1 MAVTGLSASS
11 KSPISGFFAR
21 PPEAPSPN
29 IRSVR
34 YGTSK
39 ALGFSGDPSASVSE
53 GPPKVEAPPVDTKP
67 GNPTPKPVDDINP
80 IIPGAIV
87 IGGILS
93 DSITRPKNTG
103 PAGPRVVP
111 PGFDETDLGTGFEP
125 TPTDVETFVPT
136 PKNFGGDEVETETIQ
151 AKPPGFGLGT
161 GLTISRE
168 QAENAI
174 PTPKNFGGTDVV
186 TSTTAAGFDKT
197 DLGGGFEVK
206 GADASAF
213 APSPNFGGTDVSAGG
228 TNTATSIGSE
238 GDWWDGMPAGTTE
251 QQFSNDLSLFD
262 DLGIEVGPGALVALA
277 QGDVQGAAVNVAVG
291 TIMKE
296 TGASA
301 ALAAGIESVVGAEIA
316 AMIPYVGWAIAAY
329 TVIQAIIGGDS
340 RKPSEAVILTDP
352 NTNEPFFDARN
363 FGGSS
368 NAGDN
373 AAVLAPQINAIN
385 TWLATLPPDIKASL
399 REVQHE
405 QLGGPDATLDQA
417 WDALLGK
424 LADEAVNRFGYSQ
437 ADVNAALQSAPRITL
452 SQAGG
457 QVATTGLSD
466 QEIQTAAQ
474 QGGTPQQLIERGIAA
489 GVTLADAE
497 RALGVTHQEASDYV
511 QAAGYDP
518 GGCFITEAVMSTSGQ
533 GDNAEEL
540 QVLRGFRDTV
550 LMASPQG
557 QEMVNEYYAIAPVV
571 VEAVAARPD
580 GVKIFQDLKAQFIDP
595 AVAAVKAGDNEQ
607 ALQIYAQMI
616 AYATQFASEGG
627 GEGPEQPGAEAGM
640 ENFGADAQMVAD
652 SPDMAEAATG
662 GSDMPMAG
670 QMYDGAMMPPQ
681 QGIMPRTRNMR
692 APISDVF
699 ARR

>member
-67 GNPTPKPVDDINP
+67 DNPTPKPVGDINP
-80 IIPGAIV
+80 IIPIGIGIGLAGLPKDIDPASVQKDKGPPGRVPPGFDEGDLGTGFVPTPTDVEKFVPTPKTFGGDGVETETIPPGFDATDLGNGLTISSSQAEGAIPTPPNF
-87 IGGILS
+87 GGADVLAP
-93 DSITRPKNTG
+93 TTP
-103 PAGPRVVP
+103 V
-111 PGFDETDLGTGFEP
+111 GFDETDLGTGLVVDESTAFAP
-125 TPTDVETFVPT
+125 IPS
-136 PKNFGGDEVETETIQ
+136 FGGD
-151 AKPPGFGLGT
+151 
-161 GLTISRE
+161 IS
-168 QAENAI
+168 I
-174 PTPKNFGGTDVV
+174 GGTD
-186 TSTTAAGFDKT
+186 
-197 DLGGGFEVK
+197 
-206 GADASAF
+206 
-213 APSPNFGGTDVSAGG
+213 
-228 TNTATSIGSE
+228 TATSIGSE
-238 GDWWDGMPAGTTE
+238 ADWWDGMPAGTTE
-251 QQFSNDLSLFD
+251 QQFSNDLSLLD
-262 DLGIEVGPGALVALA
+262 DYGIEVGPGALVALA

-340 RKPSEAVILTDP
+340 RKPSEAVILTDQ

-417 WDALLGK
+417 WNALLGK

-640 ENFGADAQMVAD
+640 ENLGADAQMVAD

-662 GSDMPMAG
+662 GSGMPMAG
-670 QMYDGAMMPPQ
+670 QMYDGAMMPAQ